1 MFAKVIVDI
10 AHAAVDRAFTYRIPE
25 GLEVLP
31 GHHVLLPFGQGN
43 HVKEG
48 FVLSVSEKS
57 GLGEDVSVKDV
68 LSCLEPYTVLL
79 QSQIALAEWMQ
90 EAYHCLLVDALRLM
104 IPAQLRGSR
113 IHEKRE
119 RIVYLADPAADFAS
133 RSHLQTEVV
142 ALLKKTG
149 QPMSVRDIQAF
160 VPGASAAITALLK
173 KRVLSES
180 SFTVFRRPEYGAQQ
194 VNIPELTP
202 EQHDALFALDILDEN
217 HDEKEKELVSPLT
230 VTKIENL
237 NEKKLSDDDMAA
249 LVGKTGAELLD
260 SGWTTG
266 MGYDLESMEF
276 YLEYAPFAY
285 TVTFEKQE
293 QLENTDDFDEE
304 AAVASLKVVSVSF
317 SGLGNSATE
326 IPEYSEEFADE

>member
-1 MFAKVIVDI
+1 MK
-10 AHAAVDRAFTYRIPE
+10 
-25 GLEVLP
+25 
-31 GHHVLLPFGQGN
+31 
-43 HVKEG
+43 KG
-48 FVLSVSEKS
+48 FVC
-57 GLGEDVSVKDV
+57 V
-68 LSCLEPYTVLL
+68 LSLIIVLSL
-79 QSQIALAEWMQ
+79 FAACGKKESNDPTSANNA
-90 EAYHCLLVDALRLM
+90 
-104 IPAQLRGSR
+104 
-113 IHEKRE
+113 
-119 RIVYLADPAADFAS
+119 PAADTLSVETIGEALALKGEGEFQSAT
-133 RSHLQTEVV
+133 LGKAYVV
-142 ALLKKTG
+142 VFEKDG
-149 QPMSVRDIQAF
+149 VYW
-160 VPGASAAITALLK
+160 
-173 KRVLSES
+173 RVI
-180 SFTVFRRPEYGAQQ
+180 A
-194 VNIPELTP
+194 ELTP

-237 NEKKLSDDDMAA
+237 NEKKLSDDDMTA
-249 LVGKTGAELLD
+249 LVGKTGAELFD

-276 YLEYAPFAY
+276 YLEYAPFMY